1 MWRRSNKTTGRA
13 SGTAWAGRC
22 AGARGPSSPCRS
34 ETGSTRRPISR
45 PATAPA
51 GRPTNAH
58 QAFSCVSMTGQR
70 AVAAWPAPG
79 QGRRREAVPPAPIRP
94 SAAGPPDPGSPSHP
108 SQHPRRCNPGPFR
121 RGARRLVVLLLA
133 PPLLYRA
140 ASVALPLIPDP
151 GPDLSGSPARIIGL
165 LQGPIHTEILF
176 PPTTKTRAR
185 FAFAGAA
192 GVPLNHPDAE
202 CLVFGW
208 GSAAFDTSAGI

>member
-1 MWRRSNKTTGRA
+1 MRRRA
-13 SGTAWAGRC
+13 RSVKPLPPRNRFQQTLHQQARHRPHGQGHKRPSG
-22 AGARGPSSPCRS
+22 
-34 ETGSTRRPISR
+34 I
-45 PATAPA
+45 
-51 GRPTNAH
+51 
-58 QAFSCVSMTGQR
+58 SCVSMTRQR

-79 QGRRREAVPPAPIRP
+79 QGRRREAVPPAPVRP
-94 SAAGPPDPGSPSHP
+94 SASGPPDPGSPSHP

-121 RGARRLVVLLLA
+121 RRALRLIVLLLA

-140 ASVALPLIPDP
+140 ASVAVPLIPDP